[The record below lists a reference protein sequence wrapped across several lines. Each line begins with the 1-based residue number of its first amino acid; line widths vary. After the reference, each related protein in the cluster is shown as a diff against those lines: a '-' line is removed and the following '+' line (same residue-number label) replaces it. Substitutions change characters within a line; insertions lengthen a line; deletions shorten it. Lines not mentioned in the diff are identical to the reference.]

1 MTEPQ
6 RTQPLVLVVEDDPAM
21 NSYICDALAPEF
33 ATVAAGDGYEALSLA
48 SRHLP
53 DAIVAD
59 IMMPRM
65 SGDELLRHVRKTPD
79 LGDTPVLLLTGQNDD
94 DLRAKLL
101 REGAQD
107 YVLKPFSPLELRA
120 RTHNIVAHRQAERI
134 RAANA
139 VLSEEV
145 RVKSVFLRTLSHE
158 LRSPLNGIIGLTEI
172 VHDGRAGPLSSEQ
185 KEYLGDVL
193 GNARHLLRLVTNV
206 LDLVSIEAGKIDQ
219 QPEPLDMK
227 AAVEQVE
234 SGLAALAVAKGIRIH
249 TIIDA
254 GLNLLV
260 ADRARIQQIVF
271 NYLSNALK
279 FTPDGGRVTVRVVPE
294 DADCFRIEVQ
304 DTGPG
309 IRAEDLGRLFT
320 EFQQLHVSVAAQAEG
335 AGLGLAL
342 TKRIVEALGGTV
354 GARSTLGIGSVF
366 HAILPRV
373 PVNPEM

>member
-1 MTEPQ
+1 MAEPP
-6 RTQPLVLVVEDDPAM
+6 RTQPLVLVVEDDPGM
-21 NSYICDALAPEF
+21 NSYICTALSPEF
-33 ATVAAGDGYEALSLA
+33 ATVAAADGYEALSLA
-48 SRHLP
+48 SQHLP

-59 IMMPRM
+59 ILMPRM
-65 SGDELLRHVRKTPD
+65 SGDELLRHVRKTPE
-79 LGDTPVLLLTGQNDD
+79 LGDTPMLLLTGQNDD
-94 DLRAKLL
+94 DLRARLL

-107 YVLKPFSPLELRA
+107 YLLKPFSPLELCA
-120 RTHNIVAHRQAERI
+120 RIHNIVAQRQAERI

-145 RVKSVFLRTLSHE
+145 RVKSVLLRTLSHE

-172 VHDGRAGPLSSEQ
+172 IHDGRAGPLSSEQ
-185 KEYLGDVL
+185 KEYLADVL

-219 QPEPLDMK
+219 EPEPLDIK
-227 AAVEQVE
+227 AVVEQVE
-234 SGLAALAVAKGIRIH
+234 SGLTALAVAKQIRIH

-254 GLNLLV
+254 GLNGLV

-279 FTPDGGRVTVRVVPE
+279 FTPEGGRVTVSVAPE
-294 DADCFRIEVQ
+294 GADDFRIEVQ

-309 IRAEDLGRLFT
+309 IREEDLGRLFT
-320 EFQQLHVSVAAQAEG
+320 EFQQLHVSVTAQAEG

-342 TKRIVEALGGTV
+342 TKRIVEALGGSV
-354 GARSTLGIGSVF
+354 GVRSAPGTGSVF
-366 HAILPRV
+366 FAILPRV
-373 PVNPEM
+373 PVTQM

>member
-1 MTEPQ
+1 MTDPQ
-6 RTQPLVLVVEDDPAM
+6 RIQPLVLVVEDDPGM
-21 NSYICDALAPEF
+21 NSYICDALSPEF
-33 ATVAAGDGYEALSLA
+33 ATVAAADGYEALSLA
-48 SRHLP
+48 SQHLP
-53 DAIVAD
+53 DVIVAD

-65 SGDELLRHVRKTPD
+65 SGDELLRHVRKTPA
-79 LGDTPVLLLTGQNDD
+79 LGDTPVLLLTGKNDD

-107 YVLKPFSPLELRA
+107 YLLKPFSPLELRA
-120 RTHNIVAHRQAERI
+120 RTHNIVAQRQAERI

-193 GNARHLLRLVTNV
+193 GSARHLLRLVTNV

-219 QPEPLDMK
+219 KPEPLDIK
-227 AAVEQVE
+227 AAVKQVE
-234 SGLAALAVAKGIRIH
+234 RGLAALAVAKGIRIH

-254 GLNLLV
+254 GLNRLV
-260 ADRARIQQIVF
+260 VDRARIQQIVF

-294 DADCFRIEVQ
+294 DADYFRIEVQ

-309 IRAEDLGRLFT
+309 IREEDLGRLFT

-335 AGLGLAL
+335 AALGLAL

-354 GARSTLGIGSVF
+354 GVRSTPGIGSVF
-366 HAILPRV
+366 HAILPRA
-373 PVNPEM
+373 PVNPQI